1 MLKLHGLEISG
12 NTYKAQLLLSF
23 LNIEYQLFPIDIK
36 NKQHKSPEFLRLNPR
51 GEFPVLEDK
60 ENIIWDSQ
68 AILIY
73 LACAYGDKH
82 WFPDRA
88 LEMATIAQ
96 WLSVA
101 NGDIFNS
108 LAKARSILKL
118 SYPGDLQDCQ
128 LKGKSVLIMIE
139 QHLASRQAKGLDW
152 IATEM
157 PSIADIACY
166 PYIALC
172 EEGSI
177 SLNNYKSIHNWMN
190 NIQNMSGYISM
201 PGITKPSAH
210 ET

>member
-12 NTYKAQLLLSF
+12 NTYKAQLLLSIF
-23 LNIEYQLFPIDIK
+23 DIKYQLLPIDIE
-36 NKQHKSPEFLRLNPR
+36 NKQHKSPRFLRLNPR
-51 GEFPVLEDK
+51 GEFPVLVDNQ
-60 ENIIWDSQ
+60 NIIWDSQ
-68 AILIY
+68 TILIY
-73 LACAYGDKH
+73 LARKYGDKH
-82 WFPDRA
+82 WFPDSA
-88 LEMATIAQ
+88 LEMATVAQ

-118 SYPGDLQDCQ
+118 SYPGNLKDCQ
-128 LKGKSVLIMIE
+128 QKGKNVLIMIE
-139 QHLASRQAKGLDW
+139 QHLSSRQSKGLDW

-172 EEGSI
+172 EQGNI
-177 SLNNYKSIHNWMN
+177 ALNNYKSIHNWMS

-201 PGITKPSAH
+201 PGITKLKRS
-210 ET
+210 